1 MRRSGLFVAAL
12 LLVSGCDSSGSVD
25 TGIPQHLDGGAPE
38 GYVVILDGGGDAAV
52 PPDGQAACP
61 AGVCNYQ
68 TGEGCQPP
76 TPACVPALGNG
87 GVVTPACEAADAGV
101 TGGSCSH
108 ATDCAPGYLCSSDST
123 CHKLCCGG
131 DWTGCDSPSQHCIET
146 LLYQGTDGGSVN
158 TGAMLCYPI
167 NTCDALEPTSCT
179 APGTACVI
187 ADRTGATA
195 CLAEGAGTTGQP
207 CPCKG
212 GFVCLTDSKGT
223 ACHRLCGAVA
233 GGAPPYCQ
241 TGEGICV
248 HYNRDPP
255 GVGECVELSSSP

>member
-1 MRRSGLFVAAL
+1 MKRLGWFGAAL
-12 LLVSGCDSSGSVD
+12 SMVVGCDSSGPVD
-25 TGIPQHLDGGAPE
+25 TGMSQNFDGGPPP
-38 GYVVILDGGGDAAV
+38 GYVVILDGGGDPAMH
-52 PPDGQAACP
+52 PDGQALCP

-68 TGEGCQPP
+68 TGAGCQAP
-76 TPACVPALGNG
+76 TPACIPALVDG
-87 GVVTPACEAADAGV
+87 GVAPACESADAGV
-101 TGGSCSH
+101 TGTACMH
-108 ATDCAPGYLCSSDST
+108 ATDCAPGYLCSTDAT

-131 DWTGCDSPSQHCIET
+131 DWTGCDSPAEHCIET
-146 LLYQGTDGGSVN
+146 LLYQGPDGGSVN

-167 NTCDALEPTSCT
+167 NTCNALQPKSCT
-179 APGTACVI
+179 APGTSCVV

-195 CLAEGAGTTGQP
+195 CLAEGSGTTGKP

-241 TGEGICV
+241 EGEGICV
-248 HYNRDPP
+248 HYDRDSA
-255 GVGECVELSSSP
+255 GVGECVSSSL